1 MWRPAIRPAC
11 LSNSS
16 PRFEFFCR
24 PESLIYRLTLCLLA
38 ASLLFGASNVV
49 AARLAKQARHEQDA
63 GRLVRA
69 YLLYAEAAAR
79 DPQTPSYAVN
89 RDAIAPL
96 AKLLITSNVE
106 NADISGE
113 IKAAETEAGSD
124 AKNDLQPL
132 LPLDQDH
139 AGALLPPPALQPS
152 PSLHD
157 FDLRVDERTA
167 IADVARAYGVETVF
181 DPDFDSKQI
190 GRFSID
196 QADFRVAMEA
206 LTAVTH
212 TFVFP
217 VSAHSIFVAR
227 DSEIKRNE
235 YEPNIEVTVPVP
247 DATEAKDVIEA
258 ANAVRGAMRLRTL
271 SWDSTAKIIVIRDRI
286 TKAHVA
292 QSLLESLV
300 LPHAQLSLEVQFIA
314 VDIDSAYRYGV
325 AFPTSFQLYNFAHIG
340 GFSHPLPDLSNVASL
355 LVFGGGTNFFG
366 LALGSTSLFATY
378 NRSSSKVLYQAT
390 VVVSDGQT
398 ATLHVGERYPI
409 ASTLFSGFAGS
420 TSTLANPIAVN
431 VEDLGLVLKL
441 GPRVNGEG
449 DITIDTDAQYKAVGT
464 QTYNTVPAINQRE
477 FKGTVRLREGECAII
492 AGLHQDDRTT
502 SRSGLVGLS
511 QIPGVNQVLADNSR
525 DHSTSDTLIVIKP
538 TITRLPM
545 SSTISPQFLVG
556 AERGSRVLL

>member
-1 MWRPAIRPAC
+1 
-11 LSNSS
+11 
-16 PRFEFFCR
+16 
-24 PESLIYRLTLCLLA
+24 LIYRLTLCLLA

-69 YLLYAEAAAR
+69 YLLYAEAATR

-106 NADISGE
+106 NADVSAE

-139 AGALLPPPALQPS
+139 AGALLPPPVLQPS

-196 QADFRVAMEA
+196 QADFRAAMEA

-235 YEPNIEVTVPVP
+235 YEPNIEVTVPLP
-247 DATEAKDVIEA
+247 EATEAKDVIEA

-292 QSLLESLV
+292 QSLLESLL
-300 LPHAQLSLEVQFIA
+300 LPHAQLSLDVQFIA
-314 VDIDSAYRYGV
+314 VDTTSAYRYGV
-325 AFPTSFQLYNFAHIG
+325 AFPTSFPLYNFAHIG

-378 NRSSSKVLYQAT
+378 NRSSSKVLFQAT

-398 ATLHVGERYPI
+398 ATLHVGEKYPI

-441 GPRVNGEG
+441 VPRVNGEG

-545 SSTISPQFLVG
+545 SNTISPQFLVG